1 MWRIIN
7 RMWQGASFQD
17 ALPMFDKMSAR
28 GHTGRLSSLPGFA
41 RLLIWA
47 GVARK
52 KRWHAEVRGVWYLP
66 GCEPRCPVCFTVK
79 EAKQPIQRREAPFKP
94 HSRRVPASLSAPFMQ
109 PVQTQSTVGPYLF
122 YCRYCWFV
130 CCHCFALFS
139 KGIKVIDGERP
150 RRSPSLEKKA
160 EKNSRT

>member
-7 RMWQGASFQD
+7 RMWQGASLQD
-17 ALPMFDKMSAR
+17 ALPMFDKMRAR
-28 GHTGRLSSLPGFA
+28 GHTGHLSSLPGFA
-41 RLLIWA
+41 RPLIWSCWV

-52 KRWHAEVRGVWYLP
+52 KKVRVWYLP
-66 GCEPRCPVCFTVK
+66 GREPRRPVCFTVK
-79 EAKQPIQRREAPFKP
+79 EAKQPIQSSEAPFKP
-94 HSRRVPASLSAPFMQ
+94 RSRRVPASLSAPFMQ

-150 RRSPSLEKKA
+150 RRSPSLKKQQQP
-160 EKNSRT
+160 